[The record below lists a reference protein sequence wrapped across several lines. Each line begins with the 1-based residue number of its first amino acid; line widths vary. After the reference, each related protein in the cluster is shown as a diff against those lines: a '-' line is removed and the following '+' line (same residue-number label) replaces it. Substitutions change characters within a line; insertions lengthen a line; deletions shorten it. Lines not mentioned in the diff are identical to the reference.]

1 MNEYVVIQS
10 VSAQVQLKSAKSKVK
25 RFTASCSILCMGRFN
40 NVVKAS
46 WEQVYRL
53 SCTP

>member
-1 MNEYVVIQS
+1 MNEYAVIQS
-10 VSAQVQLKSAKSKVK
+10 VSAQVQLKSAKSMGK
-25 RFTASCSILCMGRFN
+25 RFTAPCRECCKRRFN
-40 NVVKAS
+40 NVVKVG

>member
-1 MNEYVVIQS
+1 MNEYVIIQS

-25 RFTASCSILCMGRFN
+25 RFTAPCRECCKRRFN
-40 NVVKAS
+40 NVVKVGC
-46 WEQVYRL
+46 EQVYRL

>member
-10 VSAQVQLKSAKSKVK
+10 VRAQVQLKSAKSKVK
-25 RFTASCSILCMGRFN
+25 RFTAPCRECCKTRLN
-40 NVVKAS
+40 NVVKVG